1 MSVKRAS
8 PYLWVTWPTKLL
20 VGENYCEWAAWFRAR
35 HETWSYEKVPSTFD
49 ATTWQLNHTALLNR
63 VRGQL
68 EGLRQTVFTENQ
80 NSFHLKGNV
89 ATLGG
94 KPDLIALD
102 GNAGIIYD
110 AKTGKPSPSHHIQVM
125 AYMYAVP
132 RALGQYK
139 GVTFEGKVV
148 YEDQEVPIPSA
159 AIDGPFIEN
168 LSQLIRRVASTTP
181 ARKVPSQMECG
192 FCNLTAT
199 DCPERA
205 AGEAIQEGETNDF

>member
-1 MSVKRAS
+1 MI
-8 PYLWVTWPTKLL
+8 LEPTGRRWWDVSNTGQFSHLGDL
-20 VGENYCEWAAWFRAR
+20 ADEAFGSCEWAAWFRSR
-35 HETWSYEKVPSTFD
+35 HETWSYDKVPSTFD

-63 VRGQL
+63 IQAELEDQGQAA
-68 EGLRQTVFTENQ
+68 FTENQ
-80 NSFHLKGNV
+80 NFFNLKGRV

-94 KPDLIALD
+94 KPDLITVD
-102 GNAGIIYD
+102 GNSGTIYD

-125 AYMYAVP
+125 VYMYAVP

-139 GVTFEGKVV
+139 GVTF
-148 YEDQEVPIPSA
+148 DPST

-168 LSQLIRRVASTTP
+168 LSQLIRRVASSTP

-192 FCNLTAT
+192 FCNLTAA

-205 AGEAIQEGETNDF
+205 AGDAMQEGETDDF